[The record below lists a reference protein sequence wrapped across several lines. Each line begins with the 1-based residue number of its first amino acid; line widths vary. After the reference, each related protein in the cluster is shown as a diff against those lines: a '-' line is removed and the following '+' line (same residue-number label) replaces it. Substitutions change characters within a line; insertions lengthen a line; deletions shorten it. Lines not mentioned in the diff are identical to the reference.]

1 MANKRRKNPSS
12 TGRHQQ
18 QRQEARQNRTS
29 SAQNERNRRRRG
41 APKRSPWLL
50 LGGVVILIAAIVG
63 FFLFLSN
70 QSSSSTGSSKTT
82 SSSSNLVDA
91 TTLKEVTSVDPGTL
105 SAVGTGGLSTPFKVT
120 QGSPSFLTGSDG
132 KPEFFYLGGEF
143 CPFCAAERWGMV
155 VAMSRFGT
163 FHNLRETT
171 SSSTDVYPNTSTF
184 TFYQSSYS
192 SSYVDFVPVE
202 SEDQQQ
208 NALQTPTQDE
218 QQLVS
223 TYDAPPYTTSQN
235 AGDIPFIDIGNRYLA
250 LQPGYSPAM
259 LRSNP
264 QDQTSTPLTQQEI
277 AAQLSSE
284 NQLSKD
290 ILGTANYLTAA
301 TCAITKNQPSTVC
314 SDSSIQKIETSLSSG
329 NQSGATISGALQAM
343 LGGAPVADIWRRWGG
358 FLEKYV

>member
-82 SSSSNLVDA
+82 SSSNLVDA

-105 SAVGTGGLSTPFKVT
+105 SAIGTGGVANPFSTIQKSAPIMSGPT
-120 QGSPSFLTGSDG
+120 G
-132 KPEFFYLGGEF
+132 KPEVFYYGAEW
-143 CPFCAAERWGMV
+143 CPLCAAERWSIV

-163 FHNLRETT
+163 FKTLKENT
-171 SSSTDVYPNTSTF
+171 SASDDSYPSTSTF
-184 TFYQSSYS
+184 TFYPDTYS
-192 SSYVDFVPVE
+192 SSYIDFVPLE
-202 SEDQQQ
+202 NEDQQR
-208 NALQTPTQDE
+208 NVLQTPTAD
-218 QQLVS
+218 QQQILTRYNV
-223 TYDAPPYTTSQN
+223 TGY
-235 AGDIPFIDIGNRYLA
+235 PFMDIGDHYVLTA
-250 LQPGYSPAM
+250 ASYDPTV

-264 QDQTSTPLTQQEI
+264 SDQTSTPLTQQEI

-329 NQSGATISGALQAM
+329 NSSGATVGGALQAT
-343 LGGAPVADIWRRWGG
+343 LGGAPVADIWRRWSL
-358 FLEKYV
+358 F